1 MNAPRLRFTRGARLQ
16 GRGVF
21 KDVIDAR
28 ARCDAGVVTVYAR
41 PNGGVAC
48 RLGISIG
55 RRVGTAARRNRV
67 KRLIREAFRLSQ
79 REHPSSRPAPYDL
92 VVVVRPHE
100 EISLADYMQMLQS
113 ALERVDDIWRK
124 REAWRAESPPH
135 DTSSSPST
143 EAHEKAHE
151 KGHEKAHE
159 KVPEKAHE
167 KAHEVAPEE
176 AP

>member
-1 MNAPRLRFTRGARLQ
+1 
-16 GRGVF
+16 VF
-21 KDVIDAR
+21 KEVIDAR
-28 ARCDAGVVTVYAR
+28 ARCDADIVTVYAR

-100 EISLADYMQMLQS
+100 EISLADYMRMLQS
-113 ALERVDDIWRK
+113 ALERVDEIWRK
-124 REAWRAESPPH
+124 REARRAESPPH

-143 EAHEKAHE
+143 QAHEKARE
-151 KGHEKAHE
+151 VA
-159 KVPEKAHE
+159 PEVAPGV
-167 KAHEVAPEE
+167 APEVAPEE

>member
-1 MNAPRLRFTRGARLQ
+1 MNAPRLRFTRRARLR

-21 KDVIDAR
+21 KEVIDAR
-28 ARCDAGVVTVYAR
+28 ARCEAGMATVYAR

-79 REHPSSRPAPYDL
+79 REHPSSAPAPYDL

-100 EISLADYMQMLQS
+100 VASLAEYTRMLLT
-113 ALERVDDIWRK
+113 ALHRVHDVWRK
-124 REAWRAESPPH
+124 REARRAESPPH
-135 DTSSSPST
+135 ETASNAPMD
-143 EAHEKAHE
+143 
-151 KGHEKAHE
+151 
-159 KVPEKAHE
+159 
-167 KAHEVAPEE
+167 APED
-176 AP
+176 APKDAP